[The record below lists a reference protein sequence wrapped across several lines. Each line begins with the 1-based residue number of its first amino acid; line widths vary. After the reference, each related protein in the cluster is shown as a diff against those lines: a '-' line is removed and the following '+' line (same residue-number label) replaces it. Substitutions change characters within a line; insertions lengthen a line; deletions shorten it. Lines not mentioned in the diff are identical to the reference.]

1 MSKLAYFPRRPGRV
15 KDDLGPARGTI
26 IAAMAGLSV
35 WASVF
40 VIAYWIFD

>member
-1 MSKLAYFPRRPGRV
+1 MSKMLYFPRRFSGSN
-15 KDDLGPARGTI
+15 DDLGPARGTI
-26 IAAMAGLSV
+26 IAAIAGLSV